1 MAKTL
6 PMFDPV
12 LRARWAEQAQLAP
25 ASPRLPLRWQGAV
38 VGSVAESMVAVLS
51 SSGLAL
57 HWQASQERGGLCWH
71 LPTDPALTFAGI
83 REFLHSS
90 GVLVWP
96 SVERLPVWGSAGQEL
111 GWVPRDL
118 VRYLGIST
126 HSVHVVGWQGD
137 VSWVQERA
145 NNKAEDPGLW
155 DTLIGGT
162 VAWEENPSQ
171 TLEREAWEE
180 AGLSLR
186 QLQSLTSLG
195 TIKIQRPMHD
205 PEGWAYQEETIHCLS
220 AQLPPGVRPLN
231 QDGEVAAFYA
241 LKAEELNHALASGQ
255 FTLAATGVYLRLTGA
270 VADASIDPSKG

>member
-6 PMFDPV
+6 PMLDPV
-12 LRARWAEQAQLAP
+12 LRARWAEQTQLAP
-25 ASPRLPLRWQGAV
+25 ASPRLPLRWQGHV
-38 VGSVAESMVAVLS
+38 VGSVAESMVSVLA

-57 HWQASQERGGLCWH
+57 QWQASQERGGLCWH
-71 LPTDPALTFAGI
+71 LPADPALTFAGI
-83 REFLHSS
+83 REFLHRS

-118 VRYLGIST
+118 VRYLGVDT

-145 NNKAEDPGLW
+145 NNKTEDPGLW

-162 VAWEENPSQ
+162 VGWEENPSQ

-195 TIKIQRPMHD
+195 AINIQRPMPD
-205 PEGWAYQEETIHCLS
+205 PEGWAYQVETIHCLS

-231 QDGEVAAFYA
+231 QDGEVAAFHP
-241 LKAEELNHALASGQ
+241 LKAEELNHALESGR
-255 FTLAATGVYLRLTGA
+255 FTLAATGVYLRATGSI
-270 VADASIDPSKG
+270 ADASKVNL